1 MHYSERNE
9 TMAHDG
15 GAETAEAVARI
26 LSERELVLGT
36 VECGTD
42 GAVAR
47 ALFDAE
53 DGPAVLS
60 DSLRV
65 ETIEEAIDALELP
78 AAQFKSSGE
87 FSAKAVR
94 AASRQGRTFLEV
106 DICLAVCMLPM
117 PARATA
123 VRETAYVALDDGQN
137 LVERALQYEG
147 ASDAMAQWVAGGAL
161 ALVYEALRNQT
172 RGTGG

>member
-1 MHYSERNE
+1 
-9 TMAHDG
+9 MADG
-15 GAETAEAVARI
+15 GQDNAAEAVAR
-26 LSERELVLGT
+26 LLCERELVLGT
-36 VECGTD
+36 VECGTE

-47 ALFDAE
+47 MLFDTE

-65 ETIEEAIDALELP
+65 DTMEQAIDALQLP

-94 AASRQGRTFLEV
+94 AAARQGRTFLDV
-106 DICLAVCMLPM
+106 DLCLAVCMLPM
-117 PARATA
+117 PSQVAA

-137 LVERALQYEG
+137 LRERTLQYEG
-147 ASDAMAQWVAGGAL
+147 ASDTMAEWVAAHAL
-161 ALVYEALRNQT
+161 ALVHEALSRS
-172 RGTGG
+172 RGTQS

>member
-1 MHYSERNE
+1 
-9 TMAHDG
+9 MADEG
-15 GAETAEAVARI
+15 QGSTAEAVARI

-36 VECGTD
+36 VECGTE

-47 ALFDAE
+47 VLFDTE

-65 ETIEEAIDALELP
+65 DTIEEAVDALELP

-94 AASRQGRTFLEV
+94 AAARQGRTLLDV
-106 DICLAVCMLPM
+106 DLCLAVCMLPM
-117 PARATA
+117 PSQAAA

-137 LVERALQYEG
+137 LAERTLQYEG
-147 ASDAMAQWVAGGAL
+147 ASDAMAVWVAGQAL
-161 ALVYEALRNQT
+161 ALVHESLRGR
-172 RGTGG
+172 RGAQVH

>member
-1 MHYSERNE
+1 
-9 TMAHDG
+9 MAHDG
-15 GAETAEAVARI
+15 QAETAEAVARI
-26 LSERELVLGT
+26 LSEGELVLGT

-47 ALFDAE
+47 LLFDAE

-78 AAQFKSSGE
+78 AAQFRGSGE

-94 AASRQGRTFLEV
+94 AAARQGRTFLEV
-106 DICLAVCMLPM
+106 DICLAACMLPM
-117 PARATA
+117 PTQAAA

-137 LVERALQYEG
+137 MVERALQYDG
-147 ASDAMAQWVAGGAL
+147 RSDAMARWVAGQALSLLHEAL
-161 ALVYEALRNQT
+161 AAQARN
-172 RGTGG
+172 TGSPR

>member
-1 MHYSERNE
+1 
-9 TMAHDG
+9 MADEG
-15 GAETAEAVARI
+15 QATSAETVARI
-26 LSERELVLGT
+26 LCERELVLGT

-47 ALFDAE
+47 RLFDAE

-65 ETIEEAIDALELP
+65 DTIEEAVDLLELP

-87 FSAKAVR
+87 YSAKAVR
-94 AASRQGRTFLEV
+94 AAARKGRTFLEV
-106 DICLAVCMLPM
+106 DLCLAVCMLPM
-117 PARATA
+117 PAQPAS

-137 LVERALQYEG
+137 LTERTLQYEG
-147 ASDAMAQWVAGGAL
+147 ASEAMASWLTEQAL
-161 ALVYEALRNQT
+161 ALTREALSGN
-172 RGTGG
+172 RGTPS